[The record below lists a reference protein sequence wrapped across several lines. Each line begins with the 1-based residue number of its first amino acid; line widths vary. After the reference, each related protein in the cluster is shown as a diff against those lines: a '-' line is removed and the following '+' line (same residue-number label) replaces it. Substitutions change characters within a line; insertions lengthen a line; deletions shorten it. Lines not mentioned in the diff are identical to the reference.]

1 MSFKSAIAEV
11 DGLSSDLRRF
21 IQAAE
26 DWQQL
31 GRIVD
36 AVDAAYQR
44 GKLDRAIAED
54 LAQLAME
61 MSDGLPEGE
70 PEQTFF
76 VVQADELLD
85 NDRDDACFC
94 CGEKQW
100 WRDSYGVRKCGVC
113 HPEPRK
119 KRSPR
124 KAVTVTA
131 PEREGDDSG
140 SATQRRRE

>member
-31 GRIVD
+31 GRVVD

-44 GKLDRAIAED
+44 GKLNRAIAED

-61 MSDGLPEGE
+61 MSDELPEGE
-70 PEQTFF
+70 PEQTYF
-76 VVQADELLD
+76 VVWADELLTTESD
-85 NDRDDACFC
+85 SCSC
-94 CGEKQW
+94 CGGDRW
-100 WRDSYGVRKCGVC
+100 WEYPGGVRKCAIC
-113 HPEPRK
+113 HPEPN
-119 KRSPR
+119 
-124 KAVTVTA
+124 A
-131 PEREGDDSG
+131 G
-140 SATQRRRE
+140 